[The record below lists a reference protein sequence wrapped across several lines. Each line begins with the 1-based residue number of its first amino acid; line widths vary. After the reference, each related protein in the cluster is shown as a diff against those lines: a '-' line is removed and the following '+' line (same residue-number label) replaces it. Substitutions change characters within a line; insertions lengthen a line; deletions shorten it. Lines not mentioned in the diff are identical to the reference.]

1 MKRKGIVVVV
11 SALLLSSVGIAS
23 GTSATGEPPVG
34 SDAATARLGDATVA
48 PAEFTSIETKIELA
62 DDPGEHLYLIRFAE
76 PAVPEF
82 IRSKPSLVS
91 EAYLD
96 GRKLDAEST
105 PVRAYAN
112 ELRDAHTEFLGL
124 ATDAIGRSPR
134 VEFDYTY
141 AVNGM
146 AARLTAAEVR
156 EVAKLPGVVSIAPDQ
171 ERELHTD
178 SGPTWI
184 NADAAWDATADL
196 GLPADYQGEGMV
208 IGVIDTGI
216 SPLNPSFADVGAD
229 LYDHTNP
236 LGSGTYLGVCASLAG
251 PDQICNDKLIGVW
264 DFLGEGDEGIDYDS
278 HGSHTSSTAGG
289 NFVTGVEISSGATL
303 DISGVAPHANIISY
317 LGCCSLA
324 GLTGSIEQAIID
336 GVDAINYSIG
346 SSSPSAAW
354 DDFDSVGFLNAREA
368 GIFVATSAGND
379 GSGIDTV
386 GSPADAPWLTSVGA
400 TTHNRW
406 NGNSLTGLTSSA
418 GPLADILGKGATG
431 ALASTPIVSAASVSD
446 PLCLD
451 ASGHATE
458 FTGMIV
464 VCQRG
469 TNGRV
474 QKAENVAAQGAL
486 GYVLVQDDPNAGL
499 GGIVGDAFPIPG
511 VAISLADG
519 AILTAWLSAGT
530 GHMASISGV
539 NYLTGVAGEPYA
551 DILASFSSRG
561 ANRAVDTL
569 VPSLTAPGVDILA
582 ATTDTAA
589 VNGGVTYG
597 VISGTSMASP
607 HVAGAGALVMQARP
621 GWTPAEVQSA
631 LMTTAAPVVQ
641 NHTGEPANP
650 YQQGSGRVD
659 VGAAIMAGLL
669 FDETTANYLAAN
681 PDEGGDV
688 KTLNLP
694 SFSNTQCLGGCTWT
708 RTATVP
714 AGVPAGVTWTAD
726 AVADPGLTVDV
737 VLDPSGPINPG
748 DTLTITVT
756 ADVSGAVEG
765 ATHFGR
771 VTLSPDA
778 AVPEATLPLAVVP
791 TGSVLPDQ
799 VSVDTRRDAGSHEI
813 EGIRSLEVTDLTGSV
828 AWVLP
833 DVHTDTLVEDPTP
846 DDAYNDLSEVD
857 VYTFDIPA
865 GTTVAEFE
873 VTMAEMPDLDL
884 YVGTGSTPSSATE
897 VAFSATGANLEHVQL
912 VQPAPGTYWVLVQ
925 NWEGTDATTPN
936 AYSMNVA
943 FVPSGDNGTGQVVA
957 PTGTI
962 PAGVPYEVTLTW
974 NLPGL
979 TEGDIVYGA
988 VMLDGVGSFPATL
1001 TRLGDD
1007 VVKAAAAP
1015 VAQGGG
1021 TIDYT
1026 LTVAPNV
1033 TATDLEYT
1041 IVDTVPGGMTIDPAS
1056 VTGGGVVDGQTIT
1069 WTVTQPTLVG
1079 AGGTYVVQTMAANP
1093 TTCGHQLGAGFVD
1106 LGPDGAGIPYAFSG
1120 DEVSGTA
1127 FSDVGPFPLWGQ
1139 DYANLGVTSNGFVSI
1154 PDGLGGDLW
1163 DIQSLPDPAAPNGV
1177 VAPIWGDFITSAAD
1191 DSGIVLVNLG
1201 PIGGPD
1207 IAAAVQWDNPVEW
1220 PSEPGVDDPLGKFQ
1234 AIVYNYVDPDWPEIV
1249 FEYAPGPGT
1258 ILNGVTTGSENLA
1271 GDAAAV
1277 FANWGDPAD
1286 LFAEGVICLDYQGP
1300 TAEPIVLDYS
1310 VTVDAPIDPGTYTNT
1325 ATHITDDPYA
1335 LEATAS
1341 ADVDIEAPQIG
1352 LTPAV
1357 TDFGKVPV
1365 GASGGPDAVTVTN
1378 TGSANLVVTG
1388 ATATAGYSADAADCL
1403 AASPLAPGATCDLA
1417 VTFTPTMTGLN
1428 NGQIAVTGNSADS
1441 PATATVLGVGVAPG
1455 LAVVPAAGAQFG
1467 DVVVGET
1474 GSQTISL
1481 VNSGTADLTISAL
1494 TAPSPFTIVAHTC
1507 TAAPLAPDAACEVT
1521 VEFTPTEVGAATG
1534 VLTVES
1540 DAAGAP
1546 HTVAM
1551 AGQGVAGDPLV
1562 PVEPGR
1568 FWDTRPG
1575 EPTLDGLFAGT
1586 GRLPAAATFA
1596 VQIGG
1601 RGDVPAD
1608 ATGVVANLTGILPDG
1623 PGFATLFPCTGTVPV
1638 ASHLNYLT
1646 GEVWANN
1653 AIVPLNEDGQVCV
1666 YTKAA
1671 ADFAL
1676 DVNGFVPAGS
1686 GLTGITPARY
1696 LDTRPAPNDT
1706 FDGDATLD
1714 GQVAAEGVVEVP
1726 IAGRGDVPAD
1736 AVAALVNVTAV
1747 GPAGHG
1753 YLTVFPC
1760 VDRPHASTLNYLPGQ
1775 AVPNGAFAE
1784 LSEDGTLC
1792 VFTKAASDIIVDV
1805 TGYVPAGVDGLS
1817 AIAPER
1823 FLDTRLG
1830 QPLIDGTSTSVPGRL
1845 AAEQSIEIPIV
1856 GRGSVPEG
1864 ATAVFFNIGVIEPDG
1879 PGFAQLYPCGDRPQ
1893 TSNVNHAT
1901 AGGVRA
1907 NNALT
1912 VLSDSGS
1919 VCLFT
1924 KAGADVILDVTGWID

>member
-1 MKRKGIVVVV
+1 MKRKGIVAVV
-11 SALLLSSVGIAS
+11 SAMLLSSVSLVSGAPAS
-23 GTSATGEPPVG
+23 GGLPTESDTS
-34 SDAATARLGDATVA
+34 TARLGDASLSS
-48 PAEFTSIETKIELA
+48 AEFTPMATKIELA
-62 DDPGEHLYLIRFAE
+62 DDPGERLYLIRFAE

-96 GRKLDAEST
+96 GRKLDAESA
-105 PVRAYAN
+105 PARAYAN
-112 ELRDAHTEFLGL
+112 ELRDAHAEFLDV
-124 ATDAIGRSPR
+124 ATESIGRSPR
-134 VEFDYTY
+134 VDFDYTY

-146 AARLTAAEVR
+146 AVRLTAAEVR
-156 EVAKLPGVVSIAPDQ
+156 ELAKLPGVVSIAPDK
-171 ERELHTD
+171 ERALHTD

-184 NADAAWDATADL
+184 NADAAWNATIDL

-236 LGSGTYLGVCASLAG
+236 LGSGTYLGVCASLA
-251 PDQICNDKLIGVW
+251 PIDQVCNDKLIGIW
-264 DFLGEGDEGIDYDS
+264 DFLGEGDGGIDYDS
-278 HGSHTSSTAGG
+278 HGSHTASTAGG
-289 NFVTGVEISSGATL
+289 NFVDDVEISTGVTF
-303 DISGVAPHANIISY
+303 DISGVAPHANIVSY

-406 NGNSLTGLTSSA
+406 NGNSLTGLTSSE
-418 GPLADILGKGATG
+418 GPLPDILGKGATP
-431 ALASTPIVSAASVSD
+431 ALASTPIVSAASVGD

-451 ASGHATE
+451 ATGHAAQ

-474 QKAENVAAQGAL
+474 QKAENVAAQGAV
-486 GYVLVQDDPNAGL
+486 GYVLIQDEPNAGP

-519 AILTAWLSAGT
+519 AILTAWLGAGT
-530 GHMASISGV
+530 GHSAAISGV
-539 NYLTGVAGEPYA
+539 GYLTGVAGEPYA

-582 ATTDTAA
+582 ATTDTGTA
-589 VNGGVTYG
+589 NGGVTYG

-621 GWTPAEVQSA
+621 DWSPAQVQSA
-631 LMTTAAPVVQ
+631 LMTTAAPVVL

-659 VGAAIMAGLL
+659 VGAAIMAGLV
-669 FDETTANYLAAN
+669 FDESIANYEAAN
-681 PDEGGDV
+681 PEEGGDV

-694 SFSNTQCLGGCTWT
+694 SFSNTQCLSECTWT
-708 RTATVP
+708 RTATAP
-714 AGVPAGVTWTAD
+714 TGAPAGVTWTAD
-726 AVADPGLTVDV
+726 VVADADLVVDV
-737 VLDPSGPINPG
+737 ELSPVGPVDAG
-748 DTLTITVT
+748 DAITISVT
-756 ADVSGAVEG
+756 ADVSAAVEG
-765 ATHFGR
+765 DTYFAR
-771 VTLSPDA
+771 ITLSPSDTD
-778 AVPEATLPLAVVP
+778 VPDATLPLAVVA
-791 TGSVLPDQ
+791 TGAVLPDQ
-799 VSVDTRRDAGSHEI
+799 VDIDTRRDAGSHVVED
-813 EGIRSLEVTDLTGSV
+813 IRSVAVTDLTGSV

-833 DVHTDTLVEDPTP
+833 EVYTDALVQDTTV
-846 DDAYNDLSEVD
+846 DDAYDNLAEVD
-857 VYTFDIPA
+857 VYTFDVPA
-865 GTTVAEFE
+865 GTSVAEFE
-873 VTMAEMPDLDL
+873 ITMAEMPDLDL
-884 YVGTGSTPSSATE
+884 YVGTGDTPSAATE

-912 VQPAPGTYWVLVQ
+912 EDPAAGTYWVLVQ
-925 NWEGTDATTPN
+925 NWEGTDATTPD

-943 FVPSGDNGTGQVVA
+943 FVPSGDNGTGEVLA
-957 PTGTI
+957 PAGSI
-962 PAGVPYEVTLTW
+962 PAGDPYDITLTW
-974 NLPGL
+974 NVPALS
-979 TEGDIVYGA
+979 EGDIMYGA
-988 VMLDGVGSFPATL
+988 VVLDGVGSFPTTL
-1001 TRLGDD
+1001 TRLADD
-1007 VVKAAAAP
+1007 VTKNASTPAAEA
-1015 VAQGGG
+1015 GD

-1026 LTVAPNV
+1026 ITVEANV
-1033 TATDLEYT
+1033 TSTDLEYT
-1041 IVDTVPGGMTIDPAS
+1041 IVDTVPDGLTIDPAS
-1056 VTGGGVVDGQTIT
+1056 VTGGGMVDGQTIT
-1069 WTVTQPTLVG
+1069 WTVIQPTLVG
-1079 AGGTYVVQTMAANP
+1079 VGGTYVVQTMAANP

-1106 LGPDGAGIPYAFSG
+1106 LGPDGAGVPYAFSG
-1120 DEVSGTA
+1120 DEAAVIA

-1139 DYANLGVTSNGFVSI
+1139 NYADLGVTSNGFVTI

-1163 DIQSLPDPAAPNGV
+1163 DIQSLPDPATPNGV
-1177 VAPIWGDFITSAAD
+1177 VAPIWDDFITNAAD
-1191 DSGIVLVNLG
+1191 NSGIVLVNLG
-1201 PIGGPD
+1201 PVGGPD
-1207 IAAAVQWDNPVEW
+1207 IAAGVQWDNPVEW

-1234 AIVYNYVDPDWPEIV
+1234 VFVYNYVDPVFPEIV

-1258 ILNGVTTGSENLA
+1258 VVNGVTTGSENLA

-1310 VTVDAPIDPGTYTNT
+1310 VTVGAPIDPGTYTNT

-1335 LEATAS
+1335 LEAAAS
-1341 ADVDIEAPQIG
+1341 ADVDIEAPLIG
-1352 LTPAV
+1352 LTPTV
-1357 TDFGKVPV
+1357 TEFDEVPV
-1365 GASGGPDAVTVTN
+1365 GANGGPEPLTVTN
-1378 TGSANLVVTG
+1378 TGSASLVITG
-1388 ATATAGYSADAADCL
+1388 ATATTGYTVDAAGCL
-1403 AASPLAPGATCDLA
+1403 AASPLAPAATCDLA

-1428 NGQIAVTGNSADS
+1428 NGQISVSGNSVDS
-1441 PATATVLGVGVAPG
+1441 PATATVRGVGV
-1455 LAVVPAAGAQFG
+1455 
-1467 DVVVGET
+1467 
-1474 GSQTISL
+1474 
-1481 VNSGTADLTISAL
+1481 
-1494 TAPSPFTIVAHTC
+1494 
-1507 TAAPLAPDAACEVT
+1507 
-1521 VEFTPTEVGAATG
+1521 
-1534 VLTVES
+1534 
-1540 DAAGAP
+1540 
-1546 HTVAM
+1546 
-1551 AGQGVAGDPLV
+1551 GVAGDPVV
-1562 PVEPGR
+1562 PLEPGR
-1568 FWDTRPG
+1568 YWDTRSG
-1575 EPTLDGLFAGT
+1575 EPTFDGLFAGT
-1586 GRLPAAATFA
+1586 GRLAAATTFA

-1601 RGDVPAD
+1601 RGDVPVD

-1623 PGFATLFPCTGTVPV
+1623 PGFATLFPCTGAVPV
-1638 ASHLNYLT
+1638 ASHLNYLA

-1653 AIVPLNEDGQVCV
+1653 AIVPLNADGEVCV
-1666 YTKAA
+1666 FTKAG

-1706 FDGDATLD
+1706 FDGDGSLD
-1714 GQVAAEGVVEVP
+1714 GKVAAEGFVEVQ
-1726 IAGRGDVPAD
+1726 IAGRGDVPAG

-1747 GPAGHG
+1747 NPENHG
-1753 YLTVFPC
+1753 YLTLFPC

-1805 TGYVPAGVDGLS
+1805 TGYVPAGVEGLS

-1823 FLDTRLG
+1823 FLDTRPG
-1830 QPLIDGTSTSVPGRL
+1830 QPLVDGTSTSVPGRL
-1845 AAEQSIEIPIV
+1845 AAEQSIEIPIA

-1864 ATAVFFNIGVIEPDG
+1864 ANAVFFNIGVIEPDG

-1912 VLSDSGS
+1912 VLSEDGT